1 MYETMKIN
9 KMKTENDNSAQI
21 QSLKLDIVRL
31 DEEMKK
37 LQDNLDKS
45 TKQNKQFQMER
56 DKMKQRINKLKN

>member
-45 TKQNKQFQMER
+45 TK
-56 DKMKQRINKLKN
+56 